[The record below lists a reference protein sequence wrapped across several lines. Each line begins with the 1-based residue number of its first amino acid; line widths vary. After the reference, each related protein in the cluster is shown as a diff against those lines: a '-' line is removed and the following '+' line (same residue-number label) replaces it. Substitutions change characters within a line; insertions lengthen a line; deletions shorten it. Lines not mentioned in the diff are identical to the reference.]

1 MEYLIVGN
9 KRYKVEDVQ
18 MIFDSRIEGE
28 IVEELVEEVEE

>member
-18 MIFDSRIEGE
+18 MVFDSRIEGE
-28 IVEELVEEVEE
+28 VIEEVIEEDE